1 MLYILSVLTY
11 NSYILQDL
19 SALGVAQKIQ
29 SMCFLQVNDLFTT
42 KLIPRDKVEK
52 WSHKKYNKP

>member
-1 MLYILSVLTY
+1 MLYILSALTY
-11 NSYILQDL
+11 NSYILHDL

-52 WSHKKYNKP
+52 WSDKKYNKP